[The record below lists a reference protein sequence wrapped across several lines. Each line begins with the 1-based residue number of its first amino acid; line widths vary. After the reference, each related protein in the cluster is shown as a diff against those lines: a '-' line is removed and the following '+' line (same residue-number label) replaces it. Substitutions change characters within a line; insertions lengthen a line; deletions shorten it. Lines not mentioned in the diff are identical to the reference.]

1 MPKTRGLCLSEEQTI
16 SIVCFEKT
24 KNWDDKKRLEAKKLA
39 ISGGLDKVVL
49 EANGIFRNP
58 ASVREIKESNLSLL
72 TYGKLNV
79 PEAIHAQYL
88 MGVIVDL
95 VQEITSAVA
104 CFKNED
110 EGAEVKENTNKIEP
124 SFFAEFVSQVMQH

>member
-1 MPKTRGLCLSEEQTI
+1 M
-16 SIVCFEKT
+16 F
-24 KNWDDKKRLEAKKLA
+24 DDERMNSLEEAKKLA
-39 ISGGLDKVVL
+39 ISGGLDRVVL

-58 ASVREIKESNLSLL
+58 ASVREIKESNLFLL

-104 CFKNED
+104 CFKNKD
-110 EGAEVKENTNKIEP
+110 EGAELKLNTNKIEP
-124 SFFAEFVSQVMQH
+124 SFLLNLVSQVMQH